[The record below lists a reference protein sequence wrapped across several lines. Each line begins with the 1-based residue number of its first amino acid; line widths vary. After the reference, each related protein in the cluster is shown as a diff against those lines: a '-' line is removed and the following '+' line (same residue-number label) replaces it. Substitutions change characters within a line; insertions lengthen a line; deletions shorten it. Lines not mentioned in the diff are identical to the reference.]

1 MRVRCLSDHSM
12 KEYVVEF
19 NANTKFVMV
28 VKGESEEE
36 VFNKINNRE
45 LYSDDVSMMQIV
57 QMDEIE
63 NLGVSNAII

>member
-1 MRVRCLSDHSM
+1 M

-19 NANTKFVMV
+19 EANTKFVMV
-28 VKGESEEE
+28 VKGESGEE
-36 VFNKINNRE
+36 VFNKVNNRE

>member
-1 MRVRCLSDHSM
+1 M

-19 NANTKFVMV
+19 EANTKFVMV
-28 VKGESEEE
+28 VKGGSEEE
-36 VFNKINNRE
+36 VFNKVNNRE

-63 NLGVSNAII
+63 NLGVSNAIL

>member
-1 MRVRCLSDHSM
+1 M

-19 NANTKFVMV
+19 EANTKFVMV

-36 VFNKINNRE
+36 VFNKVNNRE
-45 LYSDDVSMMQIV
+45 LYSYDVSMMQIV
-57 QMDEIE
+57 RMDEIE

>member
-1 MRVRCLSDHSM
+1 M

-63 NLGVSNAII
+63 NLEVSNAII

>member
-1 MRVRCLSDHSM
+1 M

-28 VKGESEEE
+28 VKGESEQE
-36 VFNKINNRE
+36 VFKKINNRE

>member
-1 MRVRCLSDHSM
+1 M

-28 VKGESEEE
+28 VKGESEQE
-36 VFNKINNRE
+36 VFQKINNRE
-45 LYSDDVSMMQIV
+45 LYSDYVSMMQIV

>member
-1 MRVRCLSDHSM
+1 M

-28 VKGESEEE
+28 VKGESEQE
-36 VFNKINNRE
+36 VFQKVNNRE

>member
-1 MRVRCLSDHSM
+1 M

-19 NANTKFVMV
+19 EANTKFVMV

-36 VFNKINNRE
+36 VFNKMHNRE

>member
-1 MRVRCLSDHSM
+1 M

-28 VKGESEEE
+28 AKGESEEE

>member
-1 MRVRCLSDHSM
+1 M

-19 NANTKFVMV
+19 EANTKFVMV
-28 VKGESEEE
+28 VKGESEQE
-36 VFNKINNRE
+36 VFNKVNNRE
-45 LYSDDVSMMQIV
+45 LYSGDVSMMQIV

>member
-1 MRVRCLSDHSM
+1 M

-19 NANTKFVMV
+19 EANTKFVMV
-28 VKGESEEE
+28 VKGESEQE
-36 VFNKINNRE
+36 VFKKVNNRE

>member
-1 MRVRCLSDHSM
+1 M

-19 NANTKFVMV
+19 EANTKFVMV
-28 VKGESEEE
+28 VKGESEQE
-36 VFNKINNRE
+36 VFNKVNNRE
-45 LYSDDVSMMQIV
+45 HYSDDVSMMQIV